1 MLSWFL
7 LSLSLST
14 IHFCFPFF
22 FTEVPQTLRFPEIWR
37 AIKVLGQCAWS
48 FLGSQGIHN
57 PVKSRGCFQR
67 QRIFFRKL
75 VATSSNKFCPE
86 DLVFFSVEDICIVS
100 ISRVSLKKEPRL
112 FSLYLVLFVVRFW
125 CSLLERLSGTQT
137 IMDVLAFN
145 CIFLSNSLRL
155 WKCCEDWRVG
165 ELGSEMKD
173 CYTIS
178 IQSFHDGEDQHKGGL
193 GIHWQPGIQ
202 KVNDE
207 KYHIPFLAW
216 TNSDLNLDL
225 NLAILGC
232 LESSRSWSV
241 CILYV

>member
-1 MLSWFL
+1 MHCVYQPGILEEGTS
-7 LSLSLST
+7 
-14 IHFCFPFF
+14 PFF
-22 FTEVPQTLRFPEIWR
+22 TLS
-37 AIKVLGQCAWS
+37 CA
-48 FLGSQGIHN
+48 
-57 PVKSRGCFQR
+57 
-67 QRIFFRKL
+67 
-75 VATSSNKFCPE
+75 FCGA
-86 DLVFFSVEDICIVS
+86 L
-100 ISRVSLKKEPRL
+100 
-112 FSLYLVLFVVRFW
+112 LVLTIGV
-125 CSLLERLSGTQT
+125 LSGTQT
-137 IMDVLAFN
+137 IIIDVLAFN

-155 WKCCEDWRVG
+155 RKCCEDWRVG

-207 KYHIPFLAW
+207 KYHIQFLAW
-216 TNSDLNLDL
+216 TNSDL

-241 CILYV
+241 CILCVNYIFYIPISPHLWQE